1 MFLTQTPHK
10 NLFCVSL
17 LYKLVILRM
26 KNQYSSYYITM
37 FHKCLNLIQSFHPIT
52 SKVQEAFGLTK
63 IDFLKIVLNA
73 VDYIFAD
80 EATKTVLRKR
90 IQSKM

>member
-1 MFLTQTPHK
+1 
-10 NLFCVSL
+10 
-17 LYKLVILRM
+17 
-26 KNQYSSYYITM
+26 M
-37 FHKCLNLIQSFHPIT
+37 FHKYLNLIPSFYPNIT
-52 SKVQEAFGLTK
+52 KVQEAFGLTK

-90 IQSKM
+90 IQSRM